1 MGGCRNCCRVGS
13 SVGYAIAFG
22 IGLMMSC
29 FCPPG
34 LVLFIVAVIMVWLG
48 IALLKRC

>member
-1 MGGCRNCCRVGS
+1 MINRKCCGS
-13 SVGYAIAFG
+13 GSCAHYAIAFG
-22 IGLMMSC
+22 MGLILSC

>member
-1 MGGCRNCCRVGS
+1 MQNRKCCGI
-13 SVGYAIAFG
+13 GHCAHYAIAFG
-22 IGLMMSC
+22 IGLILSC

-34 LVLFIVAVIMVWLG
+34 LMLFIVAVILVWLG